1 MAAIAPTVATASDI
15 QMDYMSLLITQLQ
28 NQNPLEPMNNSEMA
42 AQLSQFSS
50 LQQLENMSTSFSDA
64 LATAGKTYANSLIG
78 KEISF
83 AVENADG
90 IEELASGVVEMVLN
104 DPSGAIT
111 LLVGTHTV
119 GIEDVL
125 SVKNQAG

>member
-15 QMDYMSLLITQLQ
+15 QMDYMKLLVTQLQ
-28 NQNPLEPMNNSEMA
+28 NQNPLEPMNNNEMA

-50 LQQLENMSTSFSDA
+50 LQQLENMNTSFSNV
-64 LATAGKTYANSLIG
+64 LATTEKTYANSLIG

-90 IEELASGVVEMVLN
+90 TDGLASGVVEMVLN
-104 DPSGAIT
+104 DPSGAIS
-111 LLVGTHTV
+111 LLTCQPKRQHRC
-119 GIEDVL
+119 L
-125 SVKNQAG
+125 

>member
-15 QMDYMSLLITQLQ
+15 QMDYMKLLVTQLQ
-28 NQNPLEPMNNSEMA
+28 NQNPLEPMNNNEMA

-50 LQQLENMSTSFSDA
+50 LQQLENMNTSFSNV
-64 LATAGKTYANSLIG
+64 LATTEKTYANSLIG

-90 IEELASGVVEMVLN
+90 TDGLASGVVEMVLN
-104 DPSGAIT
+104 DPSGAIS

-119 GIEDVL
+119 GMEEVL